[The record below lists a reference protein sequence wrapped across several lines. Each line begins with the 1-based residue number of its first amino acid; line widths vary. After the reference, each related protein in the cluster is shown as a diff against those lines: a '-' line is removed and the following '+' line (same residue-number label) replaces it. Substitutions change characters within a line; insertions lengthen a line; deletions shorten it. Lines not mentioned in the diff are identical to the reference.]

1 MKCLSYTVSVIAL
14 VLSALLGA
22 AMADDIQSP
31 TLRGTPLKQ
40 YRVKEVILE
49 EVEQFQCEA
58 EQPIYSPN
66 DFNKDGILDDFCI
79 GVKYNPCEYHTL
91 QIAIIR
97 QAMSGG
103 VGCESAQD
111 RLNRG
116 ERLAL
121 CESGFSPRPPFC
133 ND

>member
-14 VLSALLGA
+14 VLSALLGP
-22 AMADDIQSP
+22 AMAEVTQSP

-58 EQPIYSPN
+58 EQPIYSEF
-66 DFNKDGILDDFCI
+66 DFNKDGTLDDFCI

-103 VGCESAQD
+103 YGCDSIEERVVRGD
-111 RLNRG
+111 R
-116 ERLAL
+116 AAA
-121 CESGFSPRPPFC
+121 CTDGFSPRPDYC
-133 ND
+133 RD